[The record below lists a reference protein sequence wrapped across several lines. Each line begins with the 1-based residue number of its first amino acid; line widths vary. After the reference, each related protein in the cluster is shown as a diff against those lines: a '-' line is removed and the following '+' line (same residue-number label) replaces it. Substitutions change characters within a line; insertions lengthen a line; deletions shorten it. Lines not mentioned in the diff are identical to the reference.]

1 MNTTREE
8 RGAGSGT
15 HRCAPCLRPGPRGT
29 APRSPLPVL
38 VAIIAI
44 ASARHLPAQDDQ
56 IGIAHGATLPAVT
69 IEDLDGKPVSL
80 SEHVGKRPVVIE
92 FWATW
97 CPLCERLFPAL
108 EAAHRRHGAAV
119 DFVVIAV
126 AVNQS
131 QRSIRR
137 HLERHPLPFRV
148 LWDTEG
154 RATRAFQAPS
164 TSYVVALDATGRVV
178 YTGIGDEQDIETAV
192 RRAKGR

>member
-1 MNTTREE
+1 
-8 RGAGSGT
+8 
-15 HRCAPCLRPGPRGT
+15 
-29 APRSPLPVL
+29 VL
-38 VAIIAI
+38 VALAVIGIFEP
-44 ASARHLPAQDDQ
+44 ARLQAQDDQ
-56 IGIAHGATLPAVT
+56 IGIAHGATPPAVT
-69 IEDLDGKPVSL
+69 IEDLDGRPVSL
-80 SEHVGKRPVVIE
+80 SEHVGTKPVVIE

-178 YTGIGDEQDIETAV
+178 YTGVGAQQDIEEAV
-192 RRAKGR
+192 RRASGR

>member
-1 MNTTREE
+1 VGILTSILAPV
-8 RGAGSGT
+8 GA
-15 HRCAPCLRPGPRGT
+15 A
-29 APRSPLPVL
+29 
-38 VAIIAI
+38 
-44 ASARHLPAQDDQ
+44 AQDDQ
-56 IGIAHGATLPAVT
+56 IGIAVGATPAPVQ

-80 SEHVGKRPVVIE
+80 SEHVGRRPVVIE

-108 EAAHRRHGAAV
+108 DAAQRRHGAAV

-148 LWDTEG
+148 LWDTDG

-164 TSYVVALDATGRVV
+164 TSYVVALDAIGKVV
-178 YTGIGDEQDIETAV
+178 YTGIGEEQDIEGAV
-192 RRAKGR
+192 RRAMGR